1 MTTRV
6 NDMPSGRRSARRTL
20 ATAAALI
27 ALCWLTTGCGLLGS
41 GNETMSV
48 VWDTPADRKAEPHGM
63 GAWLS
68 GDTLVRSRFDAVT
81 GFDAA
86 TGERSWEYV
95 PPGRSSVC
103 HATADT
109 ARSVLVLVRDGDGA
123 ASGVKDKSCT
133 TAVGIDMKDGRELWQ
148 APLSEPEPP
157 RFQDYSVSAGAGVA
171 VLLQQDELRAVDVR
185 TGKPRWKAA
194 LPKGCV
200 PGRTAAAERQV
211 AAFLACGGEDDL
223 WEEKVAEDAE
233 LHTAAFDPAT
243 GALRWSA
250 PLGGRRAIGYDAF
263 ASFVSAYPVVV
274 AASES
279 GDGERG
285 SYFSFGRDGR
295 PNPPIDFSGPY
306 GKIGYHSLTMAAAD
320 DRRLYAMPEPP
331 TKRSRDSRYH
341 LTAFDLATGAP
352 VWGGTPDDDRLD
364 GDSGYRLLVQDGTL
378 TVLTSHRKNPSRV
391 RVLDPATGEQREI
404 RDLPD
409 DVDSV
414 DKIFAYKGRLVVA
427 RYAAYETGS
436 RPFTAYERR

>member
-6 NDMPSGRRSARRTL
+6 NDMPSGRRIGRRTL
-20 ATAAALI
+20 ATGAALV
-27 ALCWLTTGCGLLGS
+27 ALCWLTTGCGLFGP

-48 VWDTPADRKAEPHGM
+48 VWDTPADRKAESQGT

-81 GFDAA
+81 GFHAA

-109 ARSVLVLVRDGDGA
+109 ARSVLVLVHDGDGA
-123 ASGVKDKSCT
+123 ASPAKDESCT
-133 TAVGIDMKDGRELWQ
+133 TAVGVDMKDGRMLWQ
-148 APLSEPEPP
+148 APLSEPEQP
-157 RFQDYSVSAGAGVA
+157 RLQNYSVSAGGGVA
-171 VLLQQDELRAVDVR
+171 VLFQQDELRAVDVH

-194 LPKGCV
+194 LPKDCV

-211 AAFLACGGEDDL
+211 AALLACGGEDHLGDD
-223 WEEKVAEDAE
+223 KVAQDAE

-250 PLGGRRAIGYDAF
+250 PLGGRRAIGHDTFTA
-263 ASFVSAYPVVV
+263 FVSADPVVV
-274 AASES
+274 AASE
-279 GDGERG
+279 DGERG
-285 SYFSFGRDGR
+285 AYFSFGRDGR
-295 PNPPIDFSGPY
+295 PNPSIDFSGPY
-306 GKIGYHSLTMAAAD
+306 GKIDYHNSQTMAAAD

-331 TKRSRDSRYH
+331 TKRSRDSRIH

-378 TVLTSHRKNPSRV
+378 TVLTSRRKGPYRV

-409 DVDSV
+409 DADSG
-414 DKIFAYKGRLVVA
+414 DKIFTYQGRLVVA
-427 RYAAYETGS
+427 RYDAYSTGS
-436 RPFTAYERR
+436 SPFTAYERR